1 MVARHFCR
9 ELGFL
14 SVVPGSKFPVM
25 LLCQAPGYLSKIDNR
40 KSECIGHNGL
50 KNKQARP
57 LI

>member
-50 KNKQARP
+50 KYK
-57 LI
+57 IG